1 MLQGKLIRASALA
14 LLAATALVAC
24 GDDDGGG
31 GAIEEN
37 VVRPG
42 ITAMEQA
49 SGLACGTDGDTVRT
63 AVESYTMLEGA
74 PPADE
79 AALVEKGYL
88 REESALYDVVD
99 GEIVAAVP
107 DCGAANTITAP
118 ATDVGEIVTSTE
130 PAMSA
135 EELLATL
142 TEEQIAEVGGRECA
156 TELATIAAA
165 GMRFSSERGVDPE
178 SIGELLETGFLEQQ
192 PELWALEGD
201 DLQPA
206 VGSPCVIPESDRDP
220 VDACEADGKT
230 LQVAIE
236 AYHAQYGADAD
247 PTEADLVTAEMLR
260 MESDRFDIVDGTVV
274 AIAGGPCEGM
284 EIPPSDG

>member
-1 MLQGKLIRASALA
+1 MLQGKLTRASALT
-14 LLAATALVAC
+14 LVLATALVAC
-24 GDDDGGG
+24 GDDGGDGGGG

-49 SGLACGTDGDTVRT
+49 SGLACGTDGDTVRV

-88 REESALYDVVD
+88 REESALWDVVD
-99 GEIVAAVP
+99 GELVAAVP

-135 EELLATL
+135 DELLATL
-142 TEEQIAEVGGRECA
+142 TAEQIAEVGGRDCA
-156 TELATIAAA
+156 QELATIAAA
-165 GMRFSSERGVDPE
+165 GMRFSSERGADPE
-178 SIGELLETGFLEQQ
+178 SIAELVETGYLAQQ

-206 VGSPCVIPESDRDP
+206 SGSPCLVPDGDESDAQSGCVAQARTLEVAREAYYAQNGSYP
-220 VDACEADGKT
+220 TAESELVDAGLLREEAADVDLDGM
-230 LQVAIE
+230 Q
-236 AYHAQYGADAD
+236 
-247 PTEADLVTAEMLR
+247 
-260 MESDRFDIVDGTVV
+260 VV
-274 AIAGGPCEGM
+274 ATPGGPCEGV
-284 EIPPSDG
+284 DLG